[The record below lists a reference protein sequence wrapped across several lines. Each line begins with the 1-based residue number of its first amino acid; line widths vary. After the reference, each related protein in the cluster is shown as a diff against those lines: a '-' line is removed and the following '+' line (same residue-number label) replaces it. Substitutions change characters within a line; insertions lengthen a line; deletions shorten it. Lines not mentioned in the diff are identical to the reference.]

1 MKRKL
6 LKAKS
11 SIGAIADKAQEPNWD
26 KETVVLSLKYFQHD
40 KECFS
45 NWRKQELSKF
55 WDFNRRLH
63 QMTWQDVFATASK
76 GAQKRGVAYTVIPRC
91 KYKGVAFIRDMS
103 NDITMFELRVDGVMR
118 VHGFR
123 EKQLFHL
130 CLLDR
135 SHSICS
141 D

>member
-6 LKAKS
+6 RKETS
-11 SIGAIADKAQEPNWD
+11 SIGALADKPQEPNWD
-26 KETVVLSLKYFQHD
+26 KETVVLSLKYFQPD

-45 NWRKQELSKF
+45 DWRKQELSKF

-63 QMTWQDVFATASK
+63 QMTWLDVFATASK
-76 GAQKRGVAYTVIPRC
+76 GAHKRGVAYTVIPRNN
-91 KYKGVAFIRDMS
+91 YKGIAFIRNMS
-103 NDITMFELRVDGVMR
+103 NDITMFELRVDGVIR

-123 EKQLFHL
+123 EKQMFHL
-130 CLLDR
+130 CILDR
-135 SHSICS
+135 SHSICA